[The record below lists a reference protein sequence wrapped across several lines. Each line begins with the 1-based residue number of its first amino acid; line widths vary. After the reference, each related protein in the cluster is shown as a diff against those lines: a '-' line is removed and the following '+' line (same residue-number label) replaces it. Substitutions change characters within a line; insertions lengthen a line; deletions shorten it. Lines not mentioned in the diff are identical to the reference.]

1 MYVKNQ
7 CLIGIQGTLFMVKQ
21 WLTHAESD
29 CVRRTIWSLTIGNP
43 DRNKHGMEEPSTL
56 GKLGKHLQREQGIE
70 IRYLKEQE
78 QKIWES

>member
-1 MYVKNQ
+1 MYVKKKQ

-43 DRNKHGMEEPSTL
+43 DK
-56 GKLGKHLQREQGIE
+56 K
-70 IRYLKEQE
+70 
-78 QKIWES
+78 

>member
-21 WLTHAESD
+21 WLTHAELD

-43 DRNKHGMEEPSTL
+43 DK
-56 GKLGKHLQREQGIE
+56 K
-70 IRYLKEQE
+70 
-78 QKIWES
+78 

>member
-1 MYVKNQ
+1 
-7 CLIGIQGTLFMVKQ
+7 
-21 WLTHAESD
+21 
-29 CVRRTIWSLTIGNP
+29 
-43 DRNKHGMEEPSTL
+43 MEEPSTL